1 MSRSLPPEVAAWWRD
16 RRGQTEPIAAVVAV
30 LAIGVGITLYA
41 GVAADR
47 SPTAESTDA
56 EATMAQ
62 ITAEIAADGVL
73 DASAS
78 LDPEQFTR
86 PGEAVR
92 LELSYRNTTDSHGS
106 TPPPDA
112 AVTSRPVTVQIAPSV
127 QVAGN
132 LTVWVWES

>member
-1 MSRSLPPEVAAWWRD
+1 MSRSLPPEVAAWCRD
-16 RRGQTEPIAAVVAV
+16 RRGQTEPIAALVAV
-30 LAIGVGITLYA
+30 LAIGMGIALYA

-47 SPTAESTDA
+47 SPATEATDA

-62 ITAEIAADGVL
+62 ITADLAADGVV
-73 DASAS
+73 DADAS

-86 PGEAVR
+86 PGEAAR
-92 LELSYRNTTDSHGS
+92 IELSYRTASEVHG
-106 TPPPDA
+106 TAPPPDA
-112 AVTSRPVTVQIAPSV
+112 DVASRPVTVQIEPSW

>member
-1 MSRSLPPEVAAWWRD
+1 MARSSRRSATAWCRD
-16 RRGQTEPIAAVVAV
+16 RRGQAEPIASLVAV
-30 LAIGVGITLYA
+30 LAIAMGIALYA

-47 SPTAESTDA
+47 SHGTTSTDA
-56 EATMAQ
+56 DATMER
-62 ITAEIAADGVL
+62 ITADLVHDGVI
-73 DASAS
+73 DENTS

-86 PGEAVR
+86 PGEAAR
-92 LELSYRNTTDSHGS
+92 IELTYRDANGSHGA

-112 AVTSRPVTVQIAPSV
+112 DVASRPVTVQIAPGW